1 MHKRFPKFMNG
12 IYDDAEFLLA
22 SENPSKDVILN
33 RLQNR
38 CDVLSA
44 EMMIER
50 LGLKSKKDTN

>member
-1 MHKRFPKFMNG
+1 MNG
-12 IYDDAEFLLA
+12 IYDDAEFILA
-22 SENPSKDVILN
+22 SENPTKDKILN

-38 CDVLSA
+38 CDVLYA